1 MGRADQFQKVLYKLA
16 KSCMETKVA
25 FKPEAERE
33 ERKQFG
39 SMLVVVRTMGR
50 VENGEGRET
59 REAKLHEKVGKN
71 RMKDKELD
79 RYGGNIKAKL
89 QEKVDRAR

>member
-1 MGRADQFQKVLYKLA
+1 MDT
-16 KSCMETKVA
+16 EVA
-25 FKPEAERE
+25 VKPEAERE

-39 SMLVVVRTMGR
+39 SMVVVVRTMGR